1 MIRTQAVTPFQDQ
14 KPGTSGLRKK
24 VKVFQQPH
32 YAECFIQSVF
42 DCLPDKVGTTLV
54 IGGDGRFLNRDV
66 IQKALR
72 LAAANGFA
80 KVLVGQGGILSTPA
94 ASHVIR
100 KYGALGGLVLSASHN
115 PGGPDEDFGIKYNIA
130 NGGPAPE
137 GVTDAIYQRS
147 TRIDRMPYRAR
158 LSASVM
164 PTGPPP
170 TIRTG
175 VSII

>member
-80 KVLVGQGGILSTPA
+80 PRRRPSTARSATSRPPAPA
-94 ASHVIR
+94 AR
-100 KYGALGGLVLSASHN
+100 CFASSSTARAWRRA
-115 PGGPDEDFGIKYNIA
+115 IT
-130 NGGPAPE
+130 AP
-137 GVTDAIYQRS
+137 IQS
-147 TRIDRMPYRAR
+147 TMPW
-158 LSASVM
+158 
-164 PTGPPP
+164 
-170 TIRTG
+170 
-175 VSII
+175 